1 MKNITLAV
9 DDDVYRM
16 ARVVAAERDT
26 SVSALVRE
34 YLISLAKPGVAQGEA
49 AAGLFAVLDRARDF
63 RASDRLSRDEVHD
76 RHTHAR

>member
-34 YLISLAKPGVAQGEA
+34 YLISLAKPGMAQGDA
-49 AAGLFAVLDRARDF
+49 VAGMFVALDRARDF
-63 RASDRLSRDEVHD
+63 RASDRLSRDEA
-76 RHTHAR
+76 HARKARAR

>member
-34 YLISLAKPGVAQGEA
+34 YLISLAKARSGSGRSGCRLVCRPGSRGI
-49 AAGLFAVLDRARDF
+49 FAPRTA
-63 RASDRLSRDEVHD
+63 
-76 RHTHAR
+76 